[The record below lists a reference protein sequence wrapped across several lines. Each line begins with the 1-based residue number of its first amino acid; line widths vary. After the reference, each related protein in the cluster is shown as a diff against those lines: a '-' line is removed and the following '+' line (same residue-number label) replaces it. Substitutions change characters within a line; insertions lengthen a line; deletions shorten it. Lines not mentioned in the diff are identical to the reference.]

1 VHDAVERVLAE
12 RAARR
17 GARLRTVGLTGA
29 VLLHAAVVAAAV
41 VVPRLTQEER
51 EPLEFVAVTIVPAAA
66 LGNPR
71 ATSRAEPEPET
82 APEPVVEEPEPE
94 PVPPEPETE
103 APPPLPTK
111 EPEPRKPEPKPE
123 PRRPAADRRDER
135 PPQPAA
141 GRDEGAERGT
151 PRGAGSSSFG
161 LQLSGVGDPTF
172 TYGYYLD
179 RMLALI
185 ERNWRRPPTDGV
197 RLEVAIDFTIRRDGT
212 VEDLEIAESSG
223 YNAFDLAGYRAV
235 QTASPLPPLPAG
247 YRKDALA
254 IRLIIR

>member
-1 VHDAVERVLAE
+1 MHDAVERVLAE

-17 GARLRTVGLTGA
+17 GAWLRTVGLTGA

-66 LGNPR
+66 LGGPR
-71 ATSRAEPEPET
+71 TPSRPDPEPET
-82 APEPVVEEPEPE
+82 APEPVPNEPEPE
-94 PVPPEPETE
+94 PERPEPETE
-103 APPPLPTK
+103 APPPLPEK
-111 EPEPRKPEPKPE
+111 EPEPKKREPKPE
-123 PRRPAADRRDER
+123 ARRRPAE
-135 PPQPAA
+135 PAP
-141 GRDEGAERGT
+141 GRDRGT
-151 PRGAGSSSFG
+151 ESGSPRGTGTSSFG
-161 LQLSGVGDPTF
+161 LQVTGVGDPTF

-185 ERNWRRPPTDGV
+185 ERNWRRPPTDGA
-197 RLEVAIDFTIRRDGT
+197 RPEVSLDFTIRRDGT
-212 VEDLEIAESSG
+212 VEDLEVAESSG
-223 YNAFDLAGYRAV
+223 INAFDLAGFRAV

-247 YRKDALA
+247 YRKDSLS

>member
-1 VHDAVERVLAE
+1 VRDAVERVLAE

-41 VVPRLTQEER
+41 VVPRLGQEER
-51 EPLEFVAVTIVPAAA
+51 KPLEFVAVTIVPAAA

-71 ATSRAEPEPET
+71 ATQRPEPEPEA
-82 APEPVVEEPEPE
+82 APEPVVEEPEL
-94 PVPPEPETE
+94 PEPEPE
-103 APPPLPTK
+103 PDPEVPPLPVK
-111 EPEPRKPEPKPE
+111 EPEAKKPEPKKPE
-123 PRRPAADRRDER
+123 TRRPAADRRDER
-135 PPQPAA
+135 PPEPAP
-141 GRDEGAERGT
+141 GRDEGAEGGAPRGT
-151 PRGAGSSSFG
+151 GSSSFG
-161 LQLSGVGDPTF
+161 LQVTGVGDPTF

-179 RMLALI
+179 RMLSLI
-185 ERNWRRPPTDGV
+185 ERNWRRPPTDGA
-197 RLEVAIDFTIRRDGT
+197 RPEVALDFTIRRDGT

-223 YNAFDLAGYRAV
+223 INAFDLAGFRAV

-247 YRKDALA
+247 YRKDSLA